1 MEIRT
6 LPLEELRINNL
17 EEKRYIEGHAA
28 VFDSWSETLGGIF
41 PFKEKVRKGA
51 FSQTIEKD
59 DIRALFNHD
68 PNYVLGRNKA
78 GTLELKEDERGLYVR
93 IIPPDTQAAR
103 DLITSIERGDINQMS
118 FGFMVEE
125 EKWDTVDGVDV
136 RELRRVRLFD
146 VSPVTFSLSLD
157 RCGRQGNG
165 ELRKLQGRGK
175 KQRGNEEQSGGKGS
189 RKEKNRKF
197 KNKMEVSMNIKNL
210 MEMKAK
216 REDARLKAMALLDKA
231 EAEERFLTDEEQ
243 KELDGYESE
252 IRSWDESISR
262 AEKIL
267 SLEPEKQLKKA
278 RYSPVNP
285 ENDEKKFRSF
295 GEQMTAVY
303 RRTRAVKLTAGF
315 HEGGLGI
322 E

>member
-17 EEKRYIEGHAA
+17 EEKRFIEGHAA

-103 DLITSIERGDINQMS
+103 DIITSIERGDINQMS

-146 VSPVTFSLSLD
+146 VSPVTFPAYPSTDVGVRAMESYENY
-157 RCGRQGNG
+157 RAEVRN
-165 ELRKLQGRGK
+165 
-175 KQRGNEEQSGGKGS
+175 
-189 RKEKNRKF
+189 KE
-197 KNKMEVSMNIKNL
+197 
-210 MEMKAK
+210 EMKSRAAEKAAAK
-216 REDARLKAMALLDKA
+216 RKIESLKTK
-231 EAEERFLTDEEQ
+231 
-243 KELDGYESE
+243 
-252 IRSWDESISR
+252 W
-262 AEKIL
+262 
-267 SLEPEKQLKKA
+267 
-278 RYSPVNP
+278 RY
-285 ENDEKKFRSF
+285 
-295 GEQMTAVY
+295 
-303 RRTRAVKLTAGF
+303 L
-315 HEGGLGI
+315 
-322 E
+322 

>member
-1 MEIRT
+1 MKKSKSNMEIRT

-17 EEKRYIEGHAA
+17 EEKRFIEGHAA

-146 VSPVTFSLSLD
+146 VSPVTFPAYPSTDVGVRAMESYENY
-157 RCGRQGNG
+157 RAEVRN
-165 ELRKLQGRGK
+165 
-175 KQRGNEEQSGGKGS
+175 
-189 RKEKNRKF
+189 KE
-197 KNKMEVSMNIKNL
+197 
-210 MEMKAK
+210 EMKSRAAEKAAAK
-216 REDARLKAMALLDKA
+216 RKVEILKTK
-231 EAEERFLTDEEQ
+231 
-243 KELDGYESE
+243 
-252 IRSWDESISR
+252 W
-262 AEKIL
+262 
-267 SLEPEKQLKKA
+267 
-278 RYSPVNP
+278 RY
-285 ENDEKKFRSF
+285 
-295 GEQMTAVY
+295 
-303 RRTRAVKLTAGF
+303 L
-315 HEGGLGI
+315 
-322 E
+322 